1 MRFNCHNKFLFFQ
14 EIFSYFQI
22 RYFLSIPVYNGQS
35 RSRSYNFILAHFLN
49 LEGPFR
55 WVMVFLTSIDPLKSM
70 ITVRRKVILFH
81 QNDDIVHFKS
91 FQSLI
96 RITYASHGNDFLP
109 LNLDH
114 GQTYRYR
121 QVCIKETSNNF
132 NKCIKHKVS
141 AIPYFHYNGDK
152 EKLTEHNSAVE
163 ANASSK
169 AGISSEVKI
178 SLSFQRWNVNMT
190 TR

>member
-1 MRFNCHNKFLFFQ
+1 MRFNCNNKFLFFQ

-70 ITVRRKVILFH
+70 ITVRRKVIFFH

-91 FQSLI
+91 FQSLT

-114 GQTYRYR
+114 GQTYRY
-121 QVCIKETSNNF
+121 I
-132 NKCIKHKVS
+132 
-141 AIPYFHYNGDK
+141 
-152 EKLTEHNSAVE
+152 SAVAGLKLLGGPNLHFYCSTLVFNIYFLE
-163 ANASSK
+163 FAKLLGGPGPPRPLPTLRHCTCRSVSK
-169 AGISSEVKI
+169 KRITI
-178 SLSFQRWNVNMT
+178 
-190 TR
+190 